1 MKLWQSL
8 KGCSRPWSSVPL
20 VVYLLAV
27 VALGWQLFWHFQQAR
42 PSAQAAH
49 LPTAPAA
56 SVLRVV
62 AFGEPVALAK
72 AVMLWLQ
79 AFDYQSGVS
88 LAFRD
93 LDPIKL
99 ELWLRSILHLDP
111 RGQYPLLAA
120 SRFYADI
127 PRETTQRMMSEL
139 VYQAFLVDPN
149 RRWPW
154 LGHVAII
161 AKHRLHDLP
170 LALKYARAI
179 NRYATGAG
187 VPQWA
192 REMELVFLEDM
203 GELENARIFIGG
215 LLSSGQVTS
224 PQEIHFLNERLRA
237 LETKT
242 Q

>member
-8 KGCSRPWSSVPL
+8 KVRSRPWSSVPL
-20 VVYLLAV
+20 AVYLLAV
-27 VALGWQLFWHFQQAR
+27 VALGWQLFWHFQQVR
-42 PSAQAAH
+42 PSAQAVH
-49 LPTAPAA
+49 LPTAPAEG
-56 SVLRVV
+56 VLRVL
-62 AFGEPVALAK
+62 AFGEPVSLAK
-72 AVMLWLQ
+72 VVMLWLQ

-120 SRFYADI
+120 SRLYADI
-127 PRETTQRMMSEL
+127 PRETTQRILSDL
-139 VYQAFLVDPN
+139 VYQAFFVDPD

-187 VPQWA
+187 VPRWA

-215 LLSSGQVTS
+215 LLLSGQVTS
-224 PQEIHFLNERLRA
+224 PREIHFLNERLRL
-237 LETKT
+237 LEAKME
-242 Q
+242 